1 MIEFSFSE
9 VAMAVIPLVPTPWNG
24 MFEMLKKREPGGVR

>member
-1 MIEFSFSE
+1 MSE
-9 VAMAVIPLVPTPWNG
+9 CSSEIATTVIHPGPTPRNG